1 MKNQLTSTKPVFLA
15 IAIQMLMI
23 FIESPAFA
31 RRNNG
36 FYQDPFDTGA
46 GGSVLTWATQESM
59 LMNNP
64 ALLPYGGKFLRWL
77 GTKFNLMP
85 GADSVNLAQSLAA
98 NQGSDDSSD
107 SQSLTEGLDTL
118 FNSPI
123 HLGFSSAT
131 SLITSGGGFSIF
143 ASGEP
148 DIRAWKRGDPER
160 GSGTPSILVRS
171 ETYGGAYG
179 SLAGRSL
186 WQWLSWGVSAKYLMG
201 NEVEER
207 IEITD
212 QDQLQSIQ
220 SNPQEVSDLT
230 SFSSGTGL
238 DGGLLVFAQGQHLD
252 FKAAATITNL
262 GGLSLTGG
270 KGIRY
275 PQMMNA
281 GLGLTLHSNVD
292 AIHFSVDYRD
302 IQNSLEQPLYKHLYT
317 GVRVTLRTYLGISA
331 GLYHGSP
338 SYGAEI
344 DLILFRLAGAVYTR
358 EYADTPGLDAR
369 KIYIAS
375 LSIGAGF

>member
-1 MKNQLTSTKPVFLA
+1 MKILF
-15 IAIQMLMI
+15 I
-23 FIESPAFA
+23 FIHFIRIPLPLVCFFLFSGSFAFA
-31 RRNNG
+31 KRNNG

-77 GTKFNLMP
+77 GTKFSLMP
-85 GADSVNLAQSLAA
+85 GADSVNLAQSLAEGQSTEE
-98 NQGSDDSSD
+98 NSGD
-107 SQSLTEGLDTL
+107 QSLTEGLDTL
-118 FNSPI
+118 FNNPI

-131 SLITSGGGFSIF
+131 SLITSRGGFSIF

-171 ETYGGAYG
+171 ETYGGLYG
-179 SLAGRSL
+179 SLAGQTL
-186 WQWLSWGVSAKYLMG
+186 WRWLSWGVSAKYLMG

-220 SNPQEVSDLT
+220 SNPEEVSDLT

-238 DGGLLVFAQGQHLD
+238 DGGLLMFAQGQHLD
-252 FKAAATITNL
+252 FKVAATISNL

-275 PQMMNA
+275 PQMMHA
-281 GLGLTLHSNVD
+281 GLGLTLHSSLD
-292 AIHFSVDYRD
+292 AIHFSADYRD
-302 IQNSLEQPLYKHLYT
+302 IGNALEQALYKHLYT
-317 GVRVTLRTYLGISA
+317 GVRVTLRTYLGFSA

-338 SYGAEI
+338 SYGFEI
-344 DLILFRLAGAVYTR
+344 DLILFRLAGAMYTK

-375 LSIGAGF
+375 ISIGSGF